1 MPPPTHV
8 TRKGRMADTAIPLTR
23 DAFQGRQ
30 VPWSEEAEL
39 SVLGGM
45 LIDGDAVAIAI
56 ETVGDASFYREA
68 NRRIFRG
75 MIRLYNRGEVIDAV
89 TLADELKTAGE
100 LDTVGGMAYLAQL
113 VDAVPTAANIEYH
126 CRILRDKSVLRQLI
140 ESATSIIQEAYETPG
155 GEVED
160 TLDRA
165 EQRIFEIA
173 QARQR
178 SGFVWIKEILWPAFE
193 RIEEL
198 QRSPGAVTGVP
209 TGFPELDHMTSGFQ
223 RGDLVVL
230 AARPSMG
237 KTALALN
244 FAQHAA
250 IESEIPVAVFSLEMS
265 KESLVQRLLCA
276 EGRVD
281 SSRLRR
287 GTLQDDEYQRL
298 ATAAGLL
305 NTAPIWIDDTPAI
318 SALELRAK
326 ARRLRAEVDLGLIVV
341 DYMQLMAGPSRVEN
355 RQQEISAISR
365 ALKAIGKELGVP
377 ILALSQL
384 SRAPEQRTGD
394 HRPRLSDLRESGAI
408 EQDADVV
415 LFIFREEVYRS
426 REEVDQDPSLQGKAE
441 LIVGKQRNGPTGGMS
456 LYFHKSYTLFE
467 PVSRR
472 EDPF

>member
-1 MPPPTHV
+1 VPPPTHV

>member
-1 MPPPTHV
+1 
-8 TRKGRMADTAIPLTR
+8 MADSALPLTH

-30 VPWSEEAEL
+30 APWSEEAEL

-45 LIDGDAVAIAI
+45 LIDGDAVAVAI
-56 ETVGDASFYREA
+56 ELIDDSAFYREG
-68 NRRIFRG
+68 NRRIFRS
-75 MIRLYNRGEVIDAV
+75 MMRLYNRGDVIDAV
-89 TLADELKTAGE
+89 TLTDDLKSAGE
-100 LDTVGGMAYLAQL
+100 LEGVGGMAYLAQL

-126 CRILRDKSVLRQLI
+126 CRILRDKAVLRRLI
-140 ESATSIIQEAYETPG
+140 ESATEIVQDAYEASSG
-155 GEVED
+155 DVD
-160 TLDRA
+160 DALDKA

-173 QARQR
+173 QAKQR

-198 QRSPGAVTGVP
+198 QRTPGAVTGVP
-209 TGFPELDHMTSGFQ
+209 SGFPELDNMTSGFQ
-223 RGDLVVL
+223 PGDLVVL
-230 AARPSMG
+230 AGRPSMG

-250 IESEIPVAVFSLEMS
+250 IEAEVPVAVFSLEMS

-287 GTLQDDEYQRL
+287 GALQDDEYQRL

-305 NTAPIWIDDTPAI
+305 NTAPVWIDDSPAI

-341 DYMQLMAGPSRVEN
+341 DYLQLMAGPSRVEN
-355 RQQEISAISR
+355 RQQEISSISR
-365 ALKAIGKELGVP
+365 GLKAVGKELGVP
-377 ILALSQL
+377 VLALSQL

-408 EQDADVV
+408 EQDADLV
-415 LFIFREEVYRS
+415 LFIFREEVYKS
-426 REEVDQDPSLQGKAE
+426 REEVDQDPTLAGKAE
-441 LIVGKQRNGPTGGMS
+441 LIVGKQRNGPTGGLP
-456 LYFHKSYTLFE
+456 LYFHKNYTLFE
-467 PVSRR
+467 PVSQR
-472 EDPF
+472 ETPAPF